1 MIRRKEKRA
10 IKNQQKMTIKKRASA
25 QNDIH
30 YELMTKS
37 GICYLGDNLYSRAIA
52 FSDITYHTSREDE
65 KMSIFQK
72 YMELLNSLV
81 SANGVQLFLQNK
93 FIDKNEFDET
103 ILMDLC
109 NDEYDV
115 YRKEYNYILN
125 KQIEKGRNKVYCDK
139 QFIITVNEDDIE
151 HAVKSL
157 DALSREYMNKL
168 EQLGCQCKVLTG
180 VERLESIFTLMHPTE
195 KLNFSYTSIENSKL
209 SSKNFIAPN
218 DFSWNENP
226 EYFRINDR
234 YAKVLRLQDYS
245 TELSDKFL
253 TDIMNIDTN
262 ISTSFHIQAIERG
275 EDLEI
280 LNKYIVKLEMEINNK
295 QRDAQ
300 NTGQEVVF
308 LPQDLKRSYE
318 EGVNLL
324 EDVQERNQRLFICQ
338 FLIFLN
344 AETLEKLNALEKQVL
359 RKAKEKMTLIKPCR
373 FFKSGSL
380 NSILPLGKTELPY
393 ARSLN
398 TASTGAIIPFNSK
411 ELYDQSGC
419 YYGINPTTG
428 RLIMAN
434 RTKLKTASG
443 FILASPGSGKSFSAK
458 AEATWNTLKFGDRIC
473 NIFIDP
479 ENEYVKPIERLG
491 GTIVKVDPKSGV
503 KLNPFDGDVND
514 EDYISD
520 KVDITLTICSEIL
533 GTDILSPTLK
543 SNIEKIVRRM
553 LKEYINEC
561 ENSKKTGMIPKI
573 PTLTSFT
580 ERLREI
586 QDEDV
591 KDMATALEMYT
602 GEGTYNLFG
611 HESSVDINNK
621 LCCYS
626 IRDIGK
632 TLKALG
638 MVIILECIWKKV
650 IENFEKGIRT
660 YIYCDEFHV
669 LLKNTYTLDFF
680 FDFYKR
686 ARKFGAVVTGI
697 TQNVEELLRNV
708 DVRTMLSNSEWLVLL
723 NQAPSDRYE
732 IGQLFNLSETEL
744 DHVTN
749 SKKGSGLI
757 KYGKEIIPFEN
768 EFPKDSMLYDLW
780 DTDFANREIK
790 RNV

>member
-1 MIRRKEKRA
+1 MIKRKERKSERKQKKA
-10 IKNQQKMTIKKRASA
+10 IAKKRASA

-37 GICYLGDNLYSRAIA
+37 GICYLGNNLYSRAII

-65 KMSIFQK
+65 KLSIFQK

-81 SANGVQLFLQNK
+81 NTNGIQLFLQNK
-93 FIDKNEFDET
+93 FVDKNEFDET
-103 ILMDLC
+103 ILMNLH

-115 YRKEYNYILN
+115 YRTEYNRVLN
-125 KQIEKGRNKVYCDK
+125 KQIENGRNKVYCDK
-139 QFIITVNEDDIE
+139 QIIITVNEDDIE
-151 HAVKSL
+151 HATQAL
-157 DALSREYMNKL
+157 NALSREYINKL
-168 EQLGCQCKVLTG
+168 EQLGCKCSVLNGT
-180 VERLESIFTLMHPTE
+180 ERLNSIFTLMNPTD
-195 KLNFSYTSIENSKL
+195 KLDFSYESIEKSKL
-209 SSKNFIAPN
+209 STKNFITPN
-218 DFSWNENP
+218 DFRWNEDP
-226 EYFRINDR
+226 GYFRINDR

-275 EDLEI
+275 EDIEI

-295 QRDAQ
+295 QQDAE
-300 NTGQEVVF
+300 NSGQKVAF
-308 LPQDLKRSYE
+308 LPHDLKLSYD

-324 EDVQERNQRLFICQ
+324 EDVQERNQRLYICQ

-344 AETLEKLNALEKQVL
+344 TSTLEELESLEKKVL
-359 RKAKEKMTLIKPCR
+359 RKAKEKMTIIKPCR
-373 FFKSGSL
+373 FFKSKAL
-380 NSILPLGKTELPY
+380 NSVLPLGKTELPY
-393 ARSLN
+393 ARCLN
-398 TASTGAIIPFNSK
+398 TASTSVIIPFNSK
-411 ELYDQSGC
+411 ELYDATGC
-419 YYGINPTTG
+419 YYGVNPTTG

-443 FILASPGSGKSFSAK
+443 FILASPGAGKSFSAK

-479 ENEYVKPIERLG
+479 ENEYVKPIEKLG

-503 KLNPFDGDVND
+503 KLNPFDGDIND
-514 EDYISD
+514 EDYIPN
-520 KVDITLTICSEIL
+520 KVDTTLTICSEIL
-533 GTDILSPTLK
+533 GTGFLSPTLK
-543 SNIEKIVRRM
+543 SNIEKTVRRM
-553 LKEYINEC
+553 LKEYINSWES
-561 ENSKKTGMIPKI
+561 SKKTGLIPKI
-573 PTLTSFT
+573 PTLTYFV
-580 ERLREI
+580 EKLREI
-586 QDEDV
+586 HDDDVQDLAV
-591 KDMATALEMYT
+591 SLEMYT

-611 HESSVDINNK
+611 HESSVDINNN

-638 MVIILECIWKKV
+638 MVIVLECIWKKV
-650 IENFEKGIRT
+650 VENFDKGIRT

-669 LLKNTYTLDFF
+669 LLRNPYTLEFF

-686 ARKFGAVVTGI
+686 ARKFGAVITGI
-697 TQNVEELLRNV
+697 TQNVEEILSNDAARM
-708 DVRTMLSNSEWLVLL
+708 MLSNSEWLVLL
-723 NQAPSDRYE
+723 NQAASDRNE
-732 IGQLFNLSETEL
+732 VAKLFNLSETEL

-768 EFPKDSMLYDLW
+768 DFPKDSLLYKLW
-780 DTDFANREIK
+780 DTDFSQKERDLNG
-790 RNV
+790 